1 MVDSEAPGIAHIGFQ
16 NSAVRL
22 VPLLLQFDRVK
33 AQKPPFLPAGRKYVG
48 LRPSRPFKV
57 KVGIIPRFKPFARR
71 ADSHIHIQAD
81 FHARV
86 QAVFLNLLQLIF
98 AQPLRVF
105 EVVDFAAV
113 LALKSL
119 HFRRMRVFIS
129 LGPVFPERRCR
140 ILPRKI
146 FGKRAE
152 RRKHFQILPFVVA
165 VYVKAVACLFAFR
178 RIFEFLKAPV
188 QDVVHQRLRRRIVDI
203 GAAAVD
209 FQLFLKFRAVV
220 IIPDALA
227 VFELVDGRNVN
238 INIVEK
244 HTAVR
249 PVRRSVFRLVVAGS
263 VQRIDTHHPGAV
275 FAENI
280 PQMRQIAEVAD
291 TEVVL
296 ADLFVQL
303 RRHAPGFLSFGN
315 AQPVVAFLRRRNQ
328 PCLLHDFH
336 AVLVNIRKLDI
347 MIAEPDVK
355 RKLKAVLAVCRP
367 VDFAFVRAFVLPQ
380 PLQIA
385 DVDFP
390 AVKLVRVFNND
401 FAAVI
406 FLRVF
411 VFVKIPFQHRRAVR
425 QRNLYR
431 RRFVLQQNRHM
442 VHDVDKI
449 GVLFFFYNLL
459 NQPEVFFLL
468 SGVRR
473 MTIKIF
479 VENIHS
485 LEQTDFRIQRC
496 RKLNAG

>member
-1 MVDSEAPGIAHIGFQ
+1 MAFKRHNRHQFLDVVINIVAFRAVVRKHKQPVQLQNGVDSEAPGIAHIGFQ

-33 AQKPPFLPAGRKYVG
+33 AQKTPFLPAGRKYVG

-71 ADSHIHIQAD
+71 ADSHIHVQAD

-119 HFRRMRVFIS
+119 YFRRMRVFIS
-129 LGPVFPERRCR
+129 LGPVFPERRRR

-146 FGKRAE
+146 FGKRTE

-227 VFELVDGRNVN
+227 VFELV
-238 INIVEK
+238 K
-244 HTAVR
+244 PA
-249 PVRRSVFRLVVAGS
+249 
-263 VQRIDTHHPGAV
+263 
-275 FAENI
+275 
-280 PQMRQIAEVAD
+280 
-291 TEVVL
+291 
-296 ADLFVQL
+296 
-303 RRHAPGFLSFGN
+303 
-315 AQPVVAFLRRRNQ
+315 RRN
-328 PCLLHDFH
+328 
-336 AVLVNIRKLDI
+336 
-347 MIAEPDVK
+347 
-355 RKLKAVLAVCRP
+355 
-367 VDFAFVRAFVLPQ
+367 
-380 PLQIA
+380 
-385 DVDFP
+385 
-390 AVKLVRVFNND
+390 
-401 FAAVI
+401 
-406 FLRVF
+406 
-411 VFVKIPFQHRRAVR
+411 
-425 QRNLYR
+425 
-431 RRFVLQQNRHM
+431 
-442 VHDVDKI
+442 
-449 GVLFFFYNLL
+449 
-459 NQPEVFFLL
+459 
-468 SGVRR
+468 
-473 MTIKIF
+473 
-479 VENIHS
+479 
-485 LEQTDFRIQRC
+485 
-496 RKLNAG
+496 